1 MAGKAGDSKCDQ
13 VGDYFIFG
21 GDGGSNFHVALPGY
35 TWRVQL
41 MNRTVLLAAG

>member
-1 MAGKAGDSKCDQ
+1 MGEARDSECDQ
-13 VGDYFIFG
+13 IGDYFILLG
-21 GDGGSNFHVALPGY
+21 EGGSNFHVALPGY